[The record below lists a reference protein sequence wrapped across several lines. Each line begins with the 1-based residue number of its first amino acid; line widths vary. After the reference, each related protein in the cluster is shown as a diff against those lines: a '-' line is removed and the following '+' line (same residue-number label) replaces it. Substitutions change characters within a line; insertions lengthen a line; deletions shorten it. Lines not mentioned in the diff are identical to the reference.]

1 MLLLAGMG
9 IGYLVL
15 PVLVVNQN
23 GGGYQNNVGFNEVVR
38 SLELQRAAAAR
49 DSINVGRAA
58 SSQFD
63 SINANIDLE
72 TSVNSP
78 MNMMQSHRATA
89 AMLRG
94 DTAGDVAT
102 AQHEAENGSG
112 EEVLDNEAFE
122 REPEVVDVPER
133 QALES
138 QPIAVNSGK
147 FSNKNAEEEE
157 EIMSE
162 AQKRFVETQKLIA
175 SQSIPTS
182 TNPHVMKTPS
192 LPDGKR
198 KKILV
203 TGGAG
208 FVGLAKR
215 VKAKILLTSTSEIY
229 GDPKVHPQPESY
241 WGNVNTIGPRSCYD
255 EGKRVAET
263 MMYSYRNQNNVDVR
277 VARIFNTFG
286 PRMHPNDGRVVSN
299 FIIQSLQ
306 DKPLTIYG
314 DGSQTRSFQY
324 VSDLVDGLH
333 ALMNG
338 GYDLPVN
345 LGNPDEYTVKHFAE
359 YIKEI
364 TGSASDISFLK
375 ATQDDPTQRKPDIT
389 TAKRELNWE
398 PKVTVKEGLQKTIQ
412 YFSRVLD
419 ESGEIIPTGPDA
431 VKPKPK
437 IADEN

>member
-72 TSVNSP
+72 ASVNSP

-208 FVGLAKR
+208 FVGEC
-215 VKAKILLTSTSEIY
+215 VLT
-229 GDPKVHPQPESY
+229 
-241 WGNVNTIGPRSCYD
+241 
-255 EGKRVAET
+255 
-263 MMYSYRNQNNVDVR
+263 
-277 VARIFNTFG
+277 
-286 PRMHPNDGRVVSN
+286 
-299 FIIQSLQ
+299 QSA
-306 DKPLTIYG
+306 
-314 DGSQTRSFQY
+314 
-324 VSDLVDGLH
+324 V
-333 ALMNG
+333 
-338 GYDLPVN
+338 
-345 LGNPDEYTVKHFAE
+345 
-359 YIKEI
+359 
-364 TGSASDISFLK
+364 FLC
-375 ATQDDPTQRKPDIT
+375 T
-389 TAKRELNWE
+389 L
-398 PKVTVKEGLQKTIQ
+398 
-412 YFSRVLD
+412 
-419 ESGEIIPTGPDA
+419 
-431 VKPKPK
+431 
-437 IADEN
+437 